1 MQLILGIY
9 GAVLSTCLAILTI
22 AKFLRERPKI
32 SVDARTVSMTA
43 SEGDDTH
50 GVLVQVAHGDDT
62 LWEEHDIE
70 ICVRNSGAQACQISD
85 VFVETPTVVHQIRP
99 TGLPVVLDPNMSH
112 SVRIQPEYFAPKQLS
127 PEGSLEDEKVQAV
140 GILDGLG
147 KKHVTSPD
155 NLVRLVHMCTAL
167 PVRTAVYEHKQTGK
181 KVIAF
186 QVRDPS
192 TMVSKG

>member
-62 LWEEHDIE
+62 LWEEHDLK
-70 ICVRNSGAQACQISD
+70 SG
-85 VFVETPTVVHQIRP
+85 
-99 TGLPVVLDPNMSH
+99 
-112 SVRIQPEYFAPKQLS
+112 FAIP
-127 PEGSLEDEKVQAV
+127 
-140 GILDGLG
+140 
-147 KKHVTSPD
+147 
-155 NLVRLVHMCTAL
+155 AL
-167 PVRTAVYEHKQTGK
+167 RPVRSVMYLSKPRRLSTRYGPPDFQLCMTQT
-181 KVIAF
+181 
-186 QVRDPS
+186 
-192 TMVSKG
+192 